1 MIMPKGQQLLLP
13 VNPVFIAASLVAAL
27 ALNMLPLGRVVW
39 TPDWV
44 MVLLVFWGMH
54 QPQRVGKRQLG
65 NDHIP
70 DRRLVEQGFARGK
83 HDLADARQAAQSRR

>member
-44 MVLLVFWGMH
+44 MVLLVFWGRSAWGWGWLSSWGCAWMCTSL
-54 QPQRVGKRQLG
+54 PCWASMRWCT
-65 NDHIP
+65 
-70 DRRLVEQGFARGK
+70 AC
-83 HDLADARQAAQSRR
+83 